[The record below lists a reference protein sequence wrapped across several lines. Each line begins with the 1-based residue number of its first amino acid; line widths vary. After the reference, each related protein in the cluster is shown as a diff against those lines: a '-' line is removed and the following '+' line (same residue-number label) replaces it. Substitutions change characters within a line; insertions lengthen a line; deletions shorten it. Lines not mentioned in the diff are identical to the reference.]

1 MSTNCLCKLVVLFLV
16 HCRCRIQSLVC
27 SLMSICI
34 LWFAHGKW
42 SHLQYIWRE
51 DLLSLCMQTSYL
63 CTLMMCSCCYR
74 SQQSDFF
81 FLSKQFPI
89 IISALTHK
97 STNFLSRCLFYIFI
111 LTGILL
117 LFVQARPIYENNLK
131 LKDRLL
137 TCYWIYPNLA
147 FAGFEVIWM
156 QLWKLAKRRMLL
168 SKRSHSM
175 ILSSRSYFPL
185 LTIFFNKH
193 KVVLGCLMSI
203 SLTYNISNVQAAA
216 LALKKVPEVN
226 SSWTDDYIRQ

>member
-16 HCRCRIQSLVC
+16 HCRCRTQSLVC

-117 LFVQARPIYENNLK
+117 L
-131 LKDRLL
+131 
-137 TCYWIYPNLA
+137 
-147 FAGFEVIWM
+147 
-156 QLWKLAKRRMLL
+156 L
-168 SKRSHSM
+168 SKH
-175 ILSSRSYFPL
+175 ILFMRTTSSWRTGYSPAIEFIQTLPL
-185 LTIFFNKH
+185 QASKWFECNFGSWQKEGCSCQKDLTQWFCH
-193 KVVLGCLMSI
+193 QGHI
-203 SLTYNISNVQAAA
+203 SLCSQYSSINIRWCWAVWW
-216 LALKKVPEVN
+216 VFP
-226 SSWTDDYIRQ
+226 